1 MPTYKDTKTGK
12 WYCQFWL
19 KDWTGKNRHI
29 TKRGF
34 ERKKDAEKY
43 EADMKRNTLSDKVSM
58 SKLISDFEE
67 HLLMK
72 AKVGAI
78 KESTAFA
85 HRNNIKYYI
94 YDYFAEVKD
103 ASLLKPKDIN
113 KWLEHQSVYQS
124 PSGDQEFFK
133 NGKPVPKKRSSSTIR
148 NARNTLNQIFEFAID
163 NYGFEKNPVE
173 KSSTLKPF
181 SNDTRADFWTIEQY
195 NTFYFALKDIRYKI
209 LFNIL
214 YWSGLR
220 IGEALALTP
229 NDITPYKI
237 SVNKGISRISDTET
251 KIDTPKT
258 ETSIRSVEIP
268 RNLYFQIQEYIAK
281 LYGITSNDHIF
292 SVSDACVRRMLNS
305 TAKRCGLPRISPH
318 ILRHSYASILYNQ
331 TKDAMVVAKQIGHK
345 DASVT
350 LQVYS
355 HMLPEEDRKAI
366 DDLETIAFARSEVI
380 NHSSK
385 NER

>member
-58 SKLISDFEE
+58 PKLISDFEE